1 MATAI
6 CLLGFTPMV
15 CAQDAK
21 VSKTRYYR
29 HEVSIGGGRI
39 YPDEDPYDGFENRI
53 LNDFP
58 VYEFPAGLVSGG
70 TGVFIGSYY
79 YHFDKWLSVGA
90 LTVYK
95 KKDYSFRGYYK
106 DEQIAVGY
114 DYVDGQLIPICR
126 TEKTMVEGGGNR
138 IKEKSFFLMPSVKLS
153 WLNNSWCSLYT
164 KVLLGWHYQ
173 RLKFKSDVF
182 PKEETSKYDK
192 SGSEF
197 VSSVVPIGI
206 EIGKQKV
213 RWNFELGLLGSMEYF
228 QMGLSYRFVRY
239 GNK

>member
-1 MATAI
+1 MAV
-6 CLLGFTPMV
+6 CLLAMTSIAF
-15 CAQDAK
+15 AQDAK

-29 HEVSIGGGRI
+29 HEVGIGGGRMSF
-39 YPDEDPYDGFENRI
+39 DDDPFDDSINRI
-53 LNDFP
+53 SVAFP
-58 VYEFPAGLVSGG
+58 VYKYSAGFSTGNTG
-70 TGVFIGSYY
+70 TFIGSYH
-79 YHFDKWLSVGA
+79 YHFYKWLSVGA

-95 KKDYSFRGYYK
+95 IKDYSFRGYYK
-106 DEQIAVGY
+106 DEQVLLGY
-114 DYVDGQLIPICR
+114 EYDDVNGIVNPVY
-126 TEKTMVEGGGNR
+126 KTVKAEEEGGNNR

-192 SGSEF
+192 SGSKF
-197 VSSVVPIGI
+197 VSNVVPIGI